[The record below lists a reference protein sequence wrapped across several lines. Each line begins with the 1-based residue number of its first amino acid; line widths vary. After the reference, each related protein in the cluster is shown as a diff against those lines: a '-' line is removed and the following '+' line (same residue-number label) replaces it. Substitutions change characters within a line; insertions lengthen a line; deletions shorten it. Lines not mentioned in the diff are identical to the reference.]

1 MKRVNLIF
9 LICVLVTVI
18 CGCEQ
23 EVKMP
28 VAKSSYPVVYSV
40 LNKDDTA
47 HYVRLTKTFSGP
59 VDATIMAQNPD
70 SLYYKNARVFAEMG
84 MTKIEMLPTN
94 EIDRDAGVFI
104 TGFNR
109 MYKTTFRL
117 CGNVVIHI
125 FLPDYDT
132 EVIGSTKL
140 VPDLVFT
147 APDTLLK
154 KELSFF
160 ETEPVKIIWNGLK
173 NICQTNIRF
182 KYLEVSNSGADTC
195 YVDWIRKDCV
205 VVIVPEDLLYHLNAW
220 IGDDPGV
227 RYRKVIGFDILVST
241 GNDQLLDFMTYKDWV
256 IDYIEKPYS
265 NVINAYGLVA
275 SRANGA
281 LLDYQPNHKFIDS
294 LANSRLTKHLKFV
307 VW

>member
-28 VAKSSYPVVYSV
+28 VAKNPYPVVYSV
-40 LNKDDTA
+40 LNKNDTA

-84 MTKIEMLPTN
+84 MTKIEMLPTA
-94 EIDRDAGVFI
+94 EIARDAGVFI
-104 TGFNR
+104 TGYNL

-125 FLPDYDT
+125 YLPDYNT

-140 VPDLVFT
+140 IPDLLFT

-154 KELSFF
+154 KEFSFF

-182 KYLEVSNSGADTC
+182 KYLEINAM
-195 YVDWIRKDCV
+195 V
-205 VVIVPEDLLYHLNAW
+205 VVMARCTLFPFYLCRGVVTFILINPYFNFGVAGQAFFVGYFIAKCMAFCT
-220 IGDDPGV
+220 IRDPFEV
-227 RYRKVIGFDILVST
+227 
-241 GNDQLLDFMTYKDWV
+241 
-256 IDYIEKPYS
+256 
-265 NVINAYGLVA
+265 
-275 SRANGA
+275 
-281 LLDYQPNHKFIDS
+281 
-294 LANSRLTKHLKFV
+294 
-307 VW
+307 